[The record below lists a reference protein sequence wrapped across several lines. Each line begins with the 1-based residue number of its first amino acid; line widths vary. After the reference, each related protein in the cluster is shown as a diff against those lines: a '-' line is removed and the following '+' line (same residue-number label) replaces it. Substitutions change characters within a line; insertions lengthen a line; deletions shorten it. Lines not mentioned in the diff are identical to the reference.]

1 MLGSG
6 GAVAGVDCISVHRRA
21 PPLWRWG
28 HVLFGNIVVA
38 TIAMVEVGLER
49 TKMSRPSLNNLEP
62 GMVLIDDY
70 SPLIQ
75 YQPQWFDSYNL
86 PATRDP
92 HVNKY
97 NGASFHSSQTNG
109 STATLKFHGTAVYI
123 YGAKRFN
130 HGFYSVSI
138 DGVMSDP
145 ADGYAPGQGLFQEL
159 LFSREQLTDTI
170 HTLVLA
176 NIIRDNARPFVDI
189 DCIVWTRSVARQ
201 EIDDKDS
208 MFSFPGSSGTWE
220 EFRNLN
226 GYKNNAGHRT
236 NVAGAQA
243 ILDFQGSD
251 LLLYGGTGP
260 IHGQYKVKVDNQPE
274 VVLNSSTRN
283 PHQPTVLYAH
293 SNMGDGGHKL
303 VVTNLENK
311 VLFIDYVEVMSGG
324 SGLSRGASAGIVV
337 SIVAGLALI
346 AVPVWLLFVKRRRAK
361 RRFSTDLVGDSDD
374 SQAAPMGWYPPGNDS
389 MLVEPFTE
397 EPNRINVSDMPS
409 SSGLNGSRVGKMSAP
424 GVYTNRNPE
433 AGSGM
438 SISEA
443 RTYVHVERDAGALP
457 PGYNDIDL
465 SRMADGSFRNAM

>member
-1 MLGSG
+1 
-6 GAVAGVDCISVHRRA
+6 
-21 PPLWRWG
+21 
-28 HVLFGNIVVA
+28 
-38 TIAMVEVGLER
+38 
-49 TKMSRPSLNNLEP
+49 
-62 GMVLIDDY
+62 MVLIDDY

-138 DGVMSDP
+138 DGSCLTQQMATPWTRTVP
-145 ADGYAPGQGLFQEL
+145 
-159 LFSREQLTDTI
+159 RKQLTDTI

-201 EIDDKDS
+201 VKQRIIAYNKSLIDI
-208 MFSFPGSSGTWE
+208 
-220 EFRNLN
+220 
-226 GYKNNAGHRT
+226 NAEMHKGRKLMT
-236 NVAGAQA
+236 KTRCSAF
-243 ILDFQGSD
+243 LD
-251 LLLYGGTGP
+251 LL
-260 IHGQYKVKVDNQPE
+260 YKVKVDNQPE

-324 SGLSRGASAGIVV
+324 SGLSRGAIAGIVV

>member
-1 MLGSG
+1 MLSSG
-6 GAVAGVDCISVHRRA
+6 GAVAGVDCISLHRRA

-75 YQPQWFDSYNL
+75 YQPQWLDSYNL
-86 PATRDP
+86 PATKDP

-97 NGASFHSSQTNG
+97 HGASFHSSRTNG

-138 DGVMSDP
+138 DGIMSEP

-170 HTLVLA
+170 HTLVLT

-189 DCIVWTRSVARQ
+189 DYAQRK

-236 NVAGAQA
+236 NVTGAQA

-293 SNMGDGGHKL
+293 SNMGDGDHKL

-324 SGLSRGASAGIVV
+324 SGLSRGAIAGIVV

>member
-1 MLGSG
+1 MPARLSISTVLYGP
-6 GAVAGVDCISVHRRA
+6 GA
-21 PPLWRWG
+21 L
-28 HVLFGNIVVA
+28 
-38 TIAMVEVGLER
+38 
-49 TKMSRPSLNNLEP
+49 P
-62 GMVLIDDY
+62 GKDA
-70 SPLIQ
+70 Q
-75 YQPQWFDSYNL
+75 
-86 PATRDP
+86 R
-92 HVNKY
+92 K
-97 NGASFHSSQTNG
+97 
-109 STATLKFHGTAVYI
+109 
-123 YGAKRFN
+123 
-130 HGFYSVSI
+130 
-138 DGVMSDP
+138 
-145 ADGYAPGQGLFQEL
+145 
-159 LFSREQLTDTI
+159 
-170 HTLVLA
+170 
-176 NIIRDNARPFVDI
+176 
-189 DCIVWTRSVARQ
+189 

-236 NVAGAQA
+236 NVTGAQA

-283 PHQPTVLYAH
+283 PHQPTVLQY
-293 SNMGDGGHKL
+293 GDGGHKL

-324 SGLSRGASAGIVV
+324 SGLSRGAIAGIVV